1 MSRVILLLSCLTLVL
16 LMAGCAMQPV
26 TPEIATMPATE
37 AVATE
42 ASTTEPVATETPAIE
57 ATTPSP
63 TEMPS
68 PFSAEILENLE
79 YALEV
84 VATGPV
90 TLTNGVYED
99 ADNLIMVNWIDTYAL
114 GELNGQPA
122 AALVLIA
129 HTGGSGSFSTLAVVV
144 EQDGEPV
151 NVASALLGDRVS
163 INWVTIANDEIML
176 DLVTQ
181 GPDEPMCCGTQ
192 RTLVNFTLDGNQLV
206 AGDAQ
211 VIGVQPQI
219 TSTQVITFLP
229 AIVPDLVAPGSCFT
243 NAIGLGRTDAWRC
256 TTDDNLIHD
265 PCFEVPPTA
274 ITPTGTPVGTAAEG
288 EGPIV
293 VCGADPITGE
303 RGFVLALT
311 EPLPAPDPGNLSN
324 AWLVELADGTFC
336 GLLTGTVPGV
346 DGQVAPYGCADM
358 AQSNLM
364 EEFLIFEPVWF
375 AQSVVFRLGDEGFV
389 IDSSVRIPV
398 ATIWR

>member
-1 MSRVILLLSCLTLVL
+1 MSRAILFLSSFILASFMV
-16 LMAGCAMQPV
+16 GCSMQPV
-26 TPEIATMPATE
+26 ELETATAPATE
-37 AVATE
+37 AVVTEVPAETAT
-42 ASTTEPVATETPAIE
+42 TETPTTE
-57 ATTPSP
+57 AATPSP
-63 TEMPS
+63 AEMPS
-68 PFSAEILENLE
+68 PFSAEILKNFV
-79 YALEV
+79 YNLEV
-84 VATGPV
+84 VPTGSV

-99 ADNLIMVNWIDTYAL
+99 ADNLILVNWIDTYAL
-114 GELNGQPA
+114 GQLNGQPA
-122 AALVLIA
+122 AAVVLLA
-129 HTGGSGSFSTLAVVV
+129 NTGGSGTFSTLAIVV
-144 EQDGEPV
+144 EQDGELT
-151 NVASALLGDRVS
+151 NIASALLGDRVS
-163 INWVTIANDEIML
+163 MNWVAIADNEIML

-192 RTLVNFTLDGNQLV
+192 RTLVSFMLDGDQLV

-219 TSTQVITFLP
+219 TGTQVITYLP
-229 AIVPDLVAPGSCFT
+229 SLVPDIVASGSCFT
-243 NAIGLGRTDAWRC
+243 NAIGLGRADAWRC

-288 EGPIV
+288 EGSIV

-303 RGFVLALT
+303 RGFRLVLT

-324 AWLVELADGTFC
+324 AWLVQLADGTYC

-346 DGQVAPYGCADM
+346 DGQVAPYGCADE
-358 AQSNLM
+358 ARSNLM
-364 EEFLIFEPVWF
+364 EEFLIFDPVWY
-375 AQSVVFRLGDEGFV
+375 AQSVVFSLGDEGFV